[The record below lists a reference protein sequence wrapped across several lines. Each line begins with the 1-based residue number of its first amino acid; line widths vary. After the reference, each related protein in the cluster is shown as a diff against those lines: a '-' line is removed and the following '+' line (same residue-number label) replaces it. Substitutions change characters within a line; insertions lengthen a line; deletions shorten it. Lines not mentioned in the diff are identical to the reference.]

1 VVADRVAVFEVE
13 VSGFRGS
20 GRRGLR
26 VADRVR
32 HLRSVVCAVMPSSVR
47 RFEVIEHRE
56 VFQVGRLEFRVAR
69 CGQIGATSLNQ
80 PKVVGE
86 GN

>member
-1 VVADRVAVFEVE
+1 MVAKTDEPARWRIA
-13 VSGFRGS
+13 SGIYAALSAR
-20 GRRGLR
+20 
-26 VADRVR
+26 
-32 HLRSVVCAVMPSSVR
+32 MPSSVR
-47 RFEVIEHRE
+47 RLEVIEHRE